1 MTIFIYKRSATS
13 MEQVRIFASCHNHS
27 TFSDGEYTPE
37 TLARIAKNMG
47 HGGIIL
53 TDHDTVNGYP
63 FMKAAA
69 EKYGLKTMLGCEFST
84 VYKNKGYH
92 LCGFDFDPEYPEMKE
107 LLALGSSI
115 QTKRTELLFKW
126 GLERGTLREGVTWQ
140 EVLDDHPYHN
150 YFCNNEVF
158 ATMLKRGIY
167 RYDEYDELFLH
178 PNFSYALGLEEK
190 IHEITGVSYDDVHT
204 DEVIRIIKAAGGV
217 PVIAHPHGKAA
228 MVPELIEIGVMG
240 FETRHSMLTPEEHD
254 FYEKVC
260 EDHGLY
266 KMGGADHENVLGGLL
281 TFPDPSYDCP
291 YEHSGVTEEDFM
303 TLYERRLG

>member
-1 MTIFIYKRSATS
+1 
-13 MEQVRIFASCHNHS
+13 MEQVKIFASCHNHS

-37 TLARIAKNMG
+37 TLARIAWNLG

-69 EKYGLKTMLGCEFST
+69 EKYGLKTMLGCEFT
-84 VYKNKGYH
+84 TEHNGRGFH
-92 LCGFDFDPEYPEMKE
+92 LCGFDFDPEYPEMRE
-107 LLALGSSI
+107 LLNKGAML
-115 QTKRTELLFKW
+115 QTKRTEIMFHE
-126 GLERGTLREGVTWQ
+126 GLERGTLRAGVTWQ
-140 EVLDDHPYHN
+140 EVLDEHPHHN

-158 ATMLKRGIY
+158 ASMLKRGIY
-167 RYDEYDELFLH
+167 RYDEYDEKFLM
-178 PNFSYALGLEEK
+178 PNFAYESNNEKRIAALIGMSYSE
-190 IHEITGVSYDDVHT
+190 IHTADV
-204 DEVIRIIKAAGGV
+204 VRIIKAAGGV
-217 PVIAHPHGKAA
+217 PVIAHPHGRESY
-228 MVPELIEIGVMG
+228 VNELIEIGVMG
-240 FETRHSMLTPEEHD
+240 FETRHSMLTPEEHL

-260 EDHGLY
+260 EEYGLY

-281 TFPDPSYDCP
+281 TFPEPSYDCP

>member
-1 MTIFIYKRSATS
+1 
-13 MEQVRIFASCHNHS
+13 MENIRIFASCHNHS

-37 TLARIAKNMG
+37 VLARIAKNMG

-84 VYKNKGYH
+84 THKGRGVH
-92 LCGFDFDPEYPEMKE
+92 LCGFDFDPAHPEMAE
-107 LLALGSSI
+107 LLRLGSMI

-126 GLERGTLREGVTWQ
+126 GQERGTLRGGLTWQ
-140 EVLDDHPYHN
+140 EVLDDHPHHS
-150 YFCNNEVF
+150 YFCNNEIF
-158 ATMLKRGIY
+158 ASYLKRGIY
-167 RYDEYDELFLH
+167 RYDEYDDVFLM
-178 PNFSYALGLEEK
+178 PNFSYRLGYEDK
-190 IHEITGVSYDDVHT
+190 IHEITGISYNDILT
-204 DEVIRIIKAAGGV
+204 AEVVRIVRAAGGV
-217 PVIAHPHGKAA
+217 PVVAHPHAQQH
-228 MVPELIEIGVMG
+228 MVDDFLEMGVMG
-240 FETRHSMLTPEEHD
+240 FETRHSMLTPEEHA
-254 FYEKVC
+254 FYEEIC
-260 EDHGLY
+260 EKHGLY
-266 KMGGADHENVLGGLL
+266 KMGGSDHEGVLGGLM